1 MKDRDHNDHEPKT
14 AAEEVLDEFEEA
26 ELRLDDGG
34 PDEHDGEAADT
45 LTPSRTGQESV
56 QNDKHRR
63 GGRSS

>member
-1 MKDRDHNDHEPKT
+1 MKDRDHQPET

-34 PDEHDGEAADT
+34 PDEHDKEAADT

-56 QNDKHRR
+56 QNDRHRR
-63 GGRSS
+63 GDSAS